1 MSGDDSAPT
10 APDLDPG
17 SGSDPD
23 PDSDGDHTGSRG
35 RRRRRLLAL
44 GGAIVLTAVVAA
56 APADGSLPTEGQYA
70 LATMAFAAV
79 LWITGA
85 LPLSVTALLVPVL
98 LTVFGVYP
106 DLAAPLAAFADPV
119 VFLLF
124 AGFALAAALQH
135 HGIDRRLA
143 LALVSRVGTSPR
155 RLVLALM
162 VATAVLSMAISNTAT
177 TAMMVPIALGI
188 VAQVTGERPTPARE
202 GVDSLPVQTS
212 APTDETGAS
221 DATVDANGASDATVD
236 ANGASDAT
244 VDANGASDA
253 TVDANGASDA
263 TADNESTAA
272 SDTTRAAGTADE
284 GTPSNMQVVTLLGT
298 AYAATVGG
306 VGTLI
311 GTPPNAIVAGQLEAS
326 LGVTVT
332 FLDWLFVGL
341 PLVAVA
347 LPLTWYL
354 LLRLY
359 PPDAHDVSAA
369 RAQAAD
375 RLDSAGALDS
385 AGRRTVAIFA
395 ATAALWLLGG
405 FESIFESLLP
415 ASLFTTLFGG
425 SGANVFGTVGHQGL
439 LYYVLVGMVAVVAL
453 VATGAADWEVLL
465 DVDWGTLL
473 LLGGGLSLA
482 GGLRD
487 SGAIE
492 WLATEGVAALGSVPV
507 VVLVLAIVATT
518 VSLGELASNTAMAAV
533 LAPLLIAVG
542 PTYAGQL
549 GVSDPLASVFLA
561 VTVAVAASFGFALPV
576 ATPPNAIVYGS
587 GAIGREHMLRAGVVL
602 DAVMILVVTAAAFLG
617 LAVVLPFVFG

>member
-44 GGAIVLTAVVAA
+44 GGAIVLTAVVVA

-188 VAQVTGERPTPARE
+188 VAQVTGERPVPGRE
-202 GVDSLPVQTS
+202 GGLSVDV
-212 APTDETGAS
+212 AFG
-221 DATVDANGASDATVD
+221 DAEN
-236 ANGASDAT
+236 
-244 VDANGASDA
+244 
-253 TVDANGASDA
+253 
-263 TADNESTAA
+263 TADTPPAESM
-272 SDTTRAAGTADE
+272 S
-284 GTPSNMQVVTLLGT
+284 PSNMQVVTLLGT

>member
-1 MSGDDSAPT
+1 MSGDDSESA
-10 APDLDPG
+10 G
-17 SGSDPD
+17 R
-23 PDSDGDHTGSRG
+23 DGDRDRPSS
-35 RRRRRLLAL
+35 RRRRRVAL
-44 GGAIVLTAVVAA
+44 GAAVVLTAIVAA
-56 APADGSLPTEGQYA
+56 APTDGSLPTEGQYA
-70 LATMAFAAV
+70 IATMAFAAV

-85 LPLSVTALLVPVL
+85 IPLSVTALLVPVL

-106 DLAAPLAAFADPV
+106 DLATPLAAFADPV
-119 VFLLF
+119 VFLLLS
-124 AGFALAAALQH
+124 GFMLAAALQS

-188 VAQVTGERPTPARE
+188 VTQVTGERPAPGRD
-202 GVDSLPVQTS
+202 GVDLAGPTPGV
-212 APTDETGAS
+212 APTSTDSGTV
-221 DATVDANGASDATVD
+221 ATEDS
-236 ANGASDAT
+236 
-244 VDANGASDA
+244 
-253 TVDANGASDA
+253 
-263 TADNESTAA
+263 TAD
-272 SDTTRAAGTADE
+272 DGVADD
-284 GTPSNMQVVTLLGT
+284 GIDDDATPSNMQVVTLLGT

-311 GTPPNAIVAGQLEAS
+311 GTPPNAIVAGQIEAS
-326 LGVTVT
+326 LGITVT
-332 FLDWLFVGL
+332 FLDWLLVGL
-341 PLVAVA
+341 PLVTVA

-354 LLRLY
+354 LVRLY
-359 PPDAHDVSAA
+359 PPDAHDVATA
-369 RAQAAD
+369 RAHAAD
-375 RLDSAGALDS
+375 RLDSVGPLRP
-385 AGRRTVAIFA
+385 AGRRTVAIFTL
-395 ATAALWLLGG
+395 TAGLWLLGG
-405 FESIFESLLP
+405 FESLFESLLP

-425 SGANVFGTVGHQGL
+425 TGVNVFGTVGHQGL
-439 LYYVLVGMVAVVAL
+439 LYYVLAGMVAVVAL
-453 VATGAADWEVLL
+453 VATGAADWETLL

-482 GGLRD
+482 DGLRD

-507 VVLVLAIVATT
+507 AVLVLAVVATT

-587 GAIGREHMLRAGVVL
+587 GAIGREHMLRAGVLL
-602 DAVMILVVTAAAFLG
+602 DAVMILVVTAAAFVG
-617 LAVVLPFVFG
+617 LTVVLPFVF

>member
-1 MSGDDSAPT
+1 MSGEDSE
-10 APDLDPG
+10 
-17 SGSDPD
+17 S
-23 PDSDGDHTGSRG
+23 TGQDERNRTSS
-35 RRRRRLLAL
+35 RRRRRLAL
-44 GGAIVLTAVVAA
+44 VGAVVLTAVVAT

-70 LATMAFAAV
+70 IATMAFAAV

-106 DLAAPLAAFADPV
+106 DLATPLAAFADPV
-119 VFLLF
+119 VFLLLS
-124 AGFALAAALQH
+124 GFALAAALQS

-162 VATAVLSMAISNTAT
+162 VATAALSMAISNTAT

-188 VAQVTGERPTPARE
+188 VAQVTGERPVPSRA
-202 GVDSLPVQTS
+202 GVDSLPVETS
-212 APTDETGAS
+212 PS
-221 DATVDANGASDATVD
+221 P
-236 ANGASDAT
+236 
-244 VDANGASDA
+244 
-253 TVDANGASDA
+253 DA
-263 TADNESTAA
+263 TADSGPTQATGAADDES
-272 SDTTRAAGTADE
+272 
-284 GTPSNMQVVTLLGT
+284 PSNMQVVTLLGT

-311 GTPPNAIVAGQLEAS
+311 GTPPNAIVAGQIEAS
-326 LGVTVT
+326 LGITVT

-354 LLRLY
+354 LLWLY
-359 PPDAHDVSAA
+359 PPDDHDVATA
-369 RAQAAD
+369 RAHAAD
-375 RLDSAGALDS
+375 RLDSVGPLS
-385 AGRRTVAIFA
+385 PAGRRTVAIFA
-395 ATAALWLLGG
+395 ATAGLWLLGG
-405 FESIFESLLP
+405 FESLFESLLP

-425 SGANVFGTVGHQGL
+425 AGANVFGTVGHQGL

-453 VATGAADWEVLL
+453 VTTGSAEWETLL
-465 DVDWGTLL
+465 DIDWGTLL

-482 GGLRD
+482 DGLRD

-507 VVLVLAIVATT
+507 VVLVLAVVATT

-549 GVSDPLASVFLA
+549 GVTGDLASVFLA

-587 GAIGREHMLRAGVVL
+587 GAVGREHMLRAGVVL
-602 DAVMILVVTAAAFLG
+602 DAVMILVVTAAAFVG
-617 LAVVLPFVFG
+617 LAVVLPVVF